1 MKKFSILVVDDEKEM
16 CISLSEILSSGGY
29 RALYTVDPSQ
39 VPVLL
44 SGDSIDLIIMD
55 VRMPKISGIDLLK
68 SIKEK
73 NNRVPI
79 IMISGY
85 TSVESAVLAM
95 KYGALNFYMKPINT
109 AELLREIGR
118 VAKVHRSDTAARDYT
133 IVSRSSEM
141 ARIQREIAQVAPTD
155 APVLLTGESGT
166 GKELVA
172 CALHDQS
179 NRKDRSFIKVNC
191 ASLPETLL
199 ESELFGHER
208 GSFTDAVEQRL
219 GKFEIAN
226 GGSIFLDEIGD
237 MSLKIQPKLLRVLQD
252 GEIQRLGGSETI
264 STDVRIISATNQDI
278 GGLIRENHFRE
289 DLFYRLSVVII
300 HLPPLRERREDIQVL
315 TDYFLTLFNRIYNKR
330 LQSLSPHVTE
340 IFMHHDWPGN
350 VRELR
355 NCLERSSI
363 FAAENQEQLDVEL
376 LPAQYRGLVVRERS
390 GGLEE
395 YFDELSREKILEAL
409 ALSDGVK
416 YKAAERLKIHR
427 KTLYNKMKKL
437 GLG

>member
-73 NNRVPI
+73 NNRIPI

-118 VAKVHRSDTAARDYT
+118 VAKVHRSDTAARDYR

-264 STDVRIISATNQDI
+264 STDVRIISATNHDI

-330 LQSLSPHVTE
+330 LQSLSPQVTE

-355 NCLERSSI
+355 NCLERSCI

>member
-16 CISLSEILSSGGY
+16 CISLSEILSSNGY

-39 VPVLL
+39 VPMLL

-73 NNRVPI
+73 NNRIPI

-85 TSVESAVLAM
+85 TSVENAVLAM
-95 KYGALNFYMKPINT
+95 KYGALNFYMKPIDT

-118 VAKVHRSDTAARDYT
+118 VAKVHRSEAENLDRT
-133 IVSRSSEM
+133 IVSRGSEM
-141 ARIQREIAQVAPTD
+141 ARIQKEISKVAPTD

-166 GKELVA
+166 GKELAA

-179 NRKDRSFIKVNC
+179 DRKDGPFIKVNC

-237 MSLKIQPKLLRVLQD
+237 MNSKIQPKLLRVLQD

-264 STDVRIISATNQDI
+264 STDVRVISATNQDI
-278 GGLIRENHFRE
+278 DRLIRENRFRE
-289 DLFYRLSVVII
+289 DLYYRLSVVSI
-300 HLPPLRERREDIQVL
+300 HISPLRERREDIQVL
-315 TDYFLTLFNRIYNKR
+315 TDHFLRMFNRIYNKG
-330 LQSLSPHVTE
+330 LKSLSPQAAE
-340 IFMHHDWPGN
+340 IFMHHHWPGN

-355 NCLERSSI
+355 NCLERSCI
-363 FAAENQEQLDVEL
+363 FAAEHQERLEVEL
-376 LPAQYRGLVVRERS
+376 LPAQYRGLVTGEPG
-390 GGLEE
+390 GGLAE
-395 YFDELSREKILEAL
+395 YFDDLSREKILEAL

-416 YKAAERLKIHR
+416 HKAAERLKIHR

>member
-1 MKKFSILVVDDEKEM
+1 MKKFSILIVDDEKEM
-16 CISLSEILSSGGY
+16 CISLSEILSSSGY

-39 VPVLL
+39 VPVFL
-44 SGDSIDLIIMD
+44 SGNSIDLIIMD

-68 SIKEK
+68 SIKGK
-73 NNRVPI
+73 NNRIPI

-95 KYGALNFYMKPINT
+95 KYGALNYYMKPINT
-109 AELLREIGR
+109 AELLREISR
-118 VAKVHRSDTAARDYT
+118 AAKVRRSDTDNLERM

-141 ARIQREIAQVAPTD
+141 AKIQKEIFKVAPTD
-155 APVLLTGESGT
+155 APILLTGESGT
-166 GKELVA
+166 GKELAA
-172 CALHDQS
+172 CALHDKS
-179 NRKDRSFIKVNC
+179 NRKDRPFIKVNC

-208 GSFTDAVEQRL
+208 GSFTDAVKQRL

-237 MSLKIQPKLLRVLQD
+237 MSSKIQPKLLRVLQD

-278 GGLIRENHFRE
+278 DGLIRENCFRE

-300 HLPPLRERREDIQVL
+300 NIPPLRERREDIQDL
-315 TDYFLTLFNRIYNKR
+315 TAHFLKMFNRIYDKQ
-330 LQSLSPHVTE
+330 LESLSPQVTE
-340 IFMHHDWPGN
+340 IFMNHHWPGN

-355 NCLERSSI
+355 NCLERSCI
-363 FAAENQEQLDVEL
+363 FAAEHQECLDVEL
-376 LPAQYRGLVVRERS
+376 LPAQYRGLVSRVRN
-390 GGLEE
+390 GGLAE
-395 YFDELSREKILEAL
+395 YFDDLSREKILEAL

-416 YKAAERLKIHR
+416 HKAAEWLKIHR